1 MNDLQLA
8 ARLAADGQAF
18 ALATVVRCEAPTSAR
33 PGARAIVRPD
43 GTIDGWIG
51 GSCAQPLVIREAQA
65 ALADGQPRLMRLC
78 PSPGEGGALP
88 GLVEHHM
95 RCHSGGTLDVFI
107 EPVLPAPRLCVVG
120 PSPIARALAA
130 LGATVGY
137 EVVAI
142 DPDPGSPDP
151 AALAALTDTTHGA
164 ARFVAIATMGMT
176 DEEALLA
183 ALRGPAVHVALVASP
198 RRAAKVREYLAAE
211 GLNSEQLSRL
221 RAPAGLDIGAFT
233 AEEIALSILAELVTL
248 RAAGTGAGFHPSTIV
263 APPPA
268 PLTAVDP
275 VCGMAVE
282 VGSARFTLDHDV
294 GTLYFCCPGCRR
306 AFQKNPAQYGPAI
319 A

>member
-33 PGARAIVRPD
+33 PGARAVVRPD

-78 PSPGEGGALP
+78 PSPGEEGALP
-88 GLVEHHM
+88 GLVEHRM
-95 RCHSGGTLDVFI
+95 SCHSGGTLDIFI
-107 EPVLPAPRLCVVG
+107 EPVVPAPRLCVVG

-137 EVVAI
+137 DVVAI
-142 DPDPGSPDP
+142 NPEPGSDDP
-151 AALAALTDTTHGA
+151 ATLGPLSDTVHGA
-164 ARFVAIATMGMT
+164 SRFVAIATMGMT

-183 ALRGPAVHVALVASP
+183 ALRGPAVYVALVASP
-198 RRAAKVREYLAAE
+198 RRAAKVREYLEAE
-211 GLNSEQLSRL
+211 GIDADQLARL
-221 RAPAGLDIGAFT
+221 HAPAGIDIGART
-233 AEEIALSILAELVTL
+233 AEEIALSILAELVAV
-248 RAAGTGAGFHPSTIV
+248 RAAGAGAGFHPTTTVVSPPV
-263 APPPA
+263 A
-268 PLTAVDP
+268 LVAVDP
-275 VCGMAVE
+275 VCGMDVE
-282 VGSARFTLDHDV
+282 VGSARFTLEHAGRTV
-294 GTLYFCCPGCRR
+294 YFCCPGCRR
-306 AFQKNPAQYGPAI
+306 SFQKDPARYEAAI